1 MIRLC
6 ILAREARLPKRAAG
20 VEELFDIVNP
30 TVTAGEFRPRR
41 ARAGGAGTV

>member
-1 MIRLC
+1 MIRLR

-30 TVTAGEFRPRR
+30 TVTAGEFRR
-41 ARAGGAGTV
+41 AVRALAARVR